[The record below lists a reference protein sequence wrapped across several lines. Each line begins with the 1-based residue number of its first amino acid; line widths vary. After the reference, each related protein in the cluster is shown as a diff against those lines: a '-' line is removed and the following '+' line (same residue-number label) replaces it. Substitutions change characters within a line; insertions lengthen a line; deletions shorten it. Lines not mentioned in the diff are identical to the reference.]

1 LIGKSTSKYKPMLK
15 SLIISML
22 LFLPQVKGQQQSVTA
37 DIFFLDLGIVIE
49 PRTGNETYSHLVKAP
64 VEDAVIRI
72 KKIQSG
78 AIYTTASKEALT
90 SLDRLNNH
98 MKELESE
105 LRLEIERLEKE
116 NTTLRTELVNFKQ
129 PKALNVSTINGEAQN
144 QEHQNDFNQKIYT
157 KGAIAYQKEDYKKCL
172 EHFSALTL
180 SRAKPKTRSNVLYWM
195 GDAHQQ
201 IGDYANALIVLD
213 LLLEDKSSKQKDD
226 ALAQKGLI
234 YQKTGKTDLAKDT
247 FSLLIHKYPK
257 SEYVTLATLELNKS
271 KSKQQ

>member
-1 LIGKSTSKYKPMLK
+1 
-15 SLIISML
+15 
-22 LFLPQVKGQQQSVTA
+22 
-37 DIFFLDLGIVIE
+37 
-49 PRTGNETYSHLVKAP
+49 
-64 VEDAVIRI
+64 
-72 KKIQSG
+72 
-78 AIYTTASKEALT
+78 
-90 SLDRLNNH
+90 
-98 MKELESE
+98 
-105 LRLEIERLEKE
+105 
-116 NTTLRTELVNFKQ
+116 
-129 PKALNVSTINGEAQN
+129 LNVSTINGEAQN

>member
-1 LIGKSTSKYKPMLK
+1 MLK

-78 AIYTTASKEALT
+78 AIYTTASKEALA

-234 YQKTGKTDLAKDT
+234 YQKNRKDR
-247 FSLLIHKYPK
+247 FSKRYLFFINPQI
-257 SEYVTLATLELNKS
+257 S
-271 KSKQQ
+271 KKRICNACHTRTQ